1 MANWENDFAGGPPLA
16 VAPTRRRRAAGPAPP
31 NWQSLS
37 KLAAASR
44 NPLSRLPPGLN
55 TTVMSYL
62 VGNPAVQPRGLTAF
76 STPRNVLR
84 GETRRRA
91 GTNAAAYARRAGEMR
106 LINALQQEAR
116 NAAARAEAEAAAAH
130 AAAEAAERMRRAT
143 TMPTAEELRVAAAAS
158 RRAAAR
164 KSRARRGKGETFRSR
179 SKSKA

>member
-1 MANWENDFAGGPPLA
+1 MNDFAGGPPA
-16 VAPTRRRRAAGPAPP
+16 PAPTRRRRAAGPAQP
-31 NWQSLS
+31 NWRSLS
-37 KLAAASR
+37 KLAATSR
-44 NPLSRLPPGLN
+44 NPLARLPPGPN
-55 TTVMSYL
+55 VNIMKFL
-62 VGNPAVQPRGLTAF
+62 VGNAAVHPRGAAAHA
-76 STPRNVLR
+76 TPQNVLR
-84 GETRRRA
+84 GETRRRQEA
-91 GTNAAAYARRAGEMR
+91 ANAEAARRMHEMQ

-164 KSRARRGKGETFRSR
+164 KSRARRGKTSKGR